1 MYLTESVENHNRH
14 QLLHCYTNRT
24 ENLRLIDGTL
34 AITAIYEKY
43 CNKDFTS
50 AKITTKQNFTY
61 GRFEIRAALP
71 KGKMLRPIITFI
83 PATYLEWARNGQIDV
98 MDYFQNN
105 ELRAGLHYNVKPSYT
120 NEAEGYLTNSNLNDF
135 HTYSIEWD
143 KFEIKWFF
151 DENKFLTKNISRNLG
166 SIYSRDG
173 QPFDQSFRLL
183 ITLGIGP
190 FGENFFPIPII
201 SVLND
206 VMDWKCSLFIIDY
219 VRTYKWVDR
228 YENLSISSK
237 EISADKIC
245 ETVMPHIRPKKKENE
260 SNSNNTIL
268 IVIVSIS
275 SFVLFIILISIVFL
289 LSIHLKKS
297 KRDINVVENIDHKYD
312 DTNISYPE
320 FYDELSTNYNYLNI
334 YSGEESENVS
344 NNDYTNPLEVVTKHC
359 VGNENEGK
367 H

>member
-1 MYLTESVENHNRH
+1 
-14 QLLHCYTNRT
+14 
-24 ENLRLIDGTL
+24 
-34 AITAIYEKY
+34 
-43 CNKDFTS
+43 
-50 AKITTKQNFTY
+50 
-61 GRFEIRAALP
+61 
-71 KGKMLRPIITFI
+71 MLRPIITLN
-83 PATYLEWARNGQIDV
+83 PVTALEWARTGQISV
-98 MDYFQNN
+98 MVYYQDN
-105 ELRAGLHYNVKPSYT
+105 EIRAGLSYNVPAIYDTFK
-120 NEAEGYLTNSNLNDF
+120 AGGYLTNSNLNYF

-151 DENKFLTKNISRNLG
+151 DEINILTINISRSLG

-173 QPFDQSFRLL
+173 QPFDEPFNLYINLDIESSF
-183 ITLGIGP
+183 P
-190 FGENFFPIPII
+190 YPV
-201 SVLND
+201 SVLDD

-219 VRTYKWVDR
+219 VRIYKWVDR
-228 YENLSISSK
+228 YENSSISS
-237 EISADKIC
+237 INTSADKIC
-245 ETVMPHIRPKKKENE
+245 EAVMPHIRPKEKANE

-297 KRDINVVENIDHKYD
+297 KRDINVVENIDHNYD

-320 FYDELSTNYNYLNI
+320 FYNELSTNYSYLEI

-344 NNDYTNPLEVVTKHC
+344 NNDYTNPLEVVTKQG

-367 H
+367 